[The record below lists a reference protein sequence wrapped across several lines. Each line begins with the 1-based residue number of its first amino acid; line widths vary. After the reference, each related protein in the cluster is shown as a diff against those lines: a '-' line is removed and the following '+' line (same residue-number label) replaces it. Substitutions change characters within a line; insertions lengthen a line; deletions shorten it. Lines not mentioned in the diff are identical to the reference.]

1 MESKDINNKK
11 YEKMFIL
18 KKDFFLNDTSIN
30 V

>member
-1 MESKDINNKK
+1 MESKYINNKK